1 MKILLVVDRARNK
14 QNWPIIFTVEEI
26 SQVYLIFKIG
36 DARAVCVRDC
46 KIPRGCETNNS
57 S

>member
-46 KIPRGCETNNS
+46 KTPRGCETNNS